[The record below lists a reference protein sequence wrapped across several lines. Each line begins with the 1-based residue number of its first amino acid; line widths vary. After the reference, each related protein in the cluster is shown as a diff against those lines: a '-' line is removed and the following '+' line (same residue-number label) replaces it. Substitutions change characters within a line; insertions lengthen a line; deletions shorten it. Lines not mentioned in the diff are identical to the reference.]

1 MEPQIVRIGIKP
13 LPLTSALVKSD
24 RLLVQTLT
32 KNGYSCVLL
41 AITNPGYRENCK
53 SYFQSFKDSIKEG
66 GFGAVPGEL
75 KVPFPR
81 SNEVNIF
88 TGPHTGN
95 TIGMLSP
102 WIELG
107 ANDPLINEFSLQVIS
122 NEIAYAQ
129 FLGIRRLLL
138 APPKD
143 LNHLAV
149 FTNSLNSILHKFS
162 DIEISIS
169 LPICEDPQINPAT
182 GELIPIID
190 PLSTWDM
197 WNTIRIHC
205 NYHRN
210 LTVSLA
216 SPKQNIPEH
225 VVNRWLLEPIRFYL
239 ISSSRFIPN
248 SKGYPVLNK
257 YNQLIIWK
265 IIQKKVLDPPIILL
279 HGVDKESD
287 LIANLRNSTLDDNS
301 AQAYI
306 SVDGNKV
313 YLGDLSFLDYLKYLI
328 KSSSNH
334 SQLLPIEEFTL
345 SNLVMANLDPS
356 ELRSIK
362 SLQTPLQPLSENLNN
377 ATYKVFEQ
385 DQAKYECYE
394 RALISSLMDLMNL
407 PRFQHVRNLTNFGA
421 TAFNTSSLTV
431 TEKVPDAN
439 GQQCFD
445 YLKILVIGPGRGP
458 LIERLFAA
466 IKFLNLNLNKV
477 HITAIE
483 KSPTV
488 MVYLSQRNQDFW
500 NGKVEVVNA
509 DVRSWKPRDP
519 TQSGFHLVISEL
531 LGSFGCNELS
541 PECLYSVE
549 RYCDPDNSIFIPKEY
564 TSFVAPAISPSIY
577 TKLIECNDLSK
588 FHTCYIPLCDEYDT
602 LSSKYSKLWT
612 FRHPLGNGN
621 MKRQAHTILHCHRK
635 GTIHGLLGFFQ
646 AELYNGII
654 ISNCPTGSGPSPH
667 NLVSWL
673 PLFMPLEQPMQL
685 TDDQELAVFVKRD
698 TAPDRVWYEWSLES
712 YIYLA
717 LTSESTLSRSSNNS
731 SSAINQ
737 PGRLSLFSG
746 AEQSG
751 ASRSSMESDEYQVR
765 VRTGTTRIHNPNGM
779 FHSMKL

>member
-41 AITNPGYRENCK
+41 AITNPRYRENCK

-75 KVPFPR
+75 NVPFPR

-88 TGPHTGN
+88 TGPHTGT

-107 ANDPLINEFSLQVIS
+107 ANDPLINEFSLQVLS

-129 FLGIRRLLL
+129 FLGVRKLLL

-162 DIEISIS
+162 DMEISIS
-169 LPICEDPQINPAT
+169 LPICEDPQTNPTT

-216 SPKQNIPEH
+216 SPKQNIPEN

-265 IIQKKVLDPPIILL
+265 IIQKKILDPPVLLL

-287 LIANLRNSTLDDNS
+287 LIANLRNSTLDDKS
-301 AQAYI
+301 SQAYI
-306 SVDGNKV
+306 NVDGSKV
-313 YLGDLSFLDYLKYLI
+313 YLGDLSFLEYLKFLT
-328 KSSSNH
+328 KSSSSHN
-334 SQLLPIEEFTL
+334 QLLPIEEFTL
-345 SNLVMANLDPS
+345 SNLAMANLDPS

-394 RALISSLMDLMNL
+394 RAMISSLMDLMNL
-407 PRFQHVRNLTNFGA
+407 PRFQHVRNLPNFGA

-431 TEKVPDAN
+431 TEKGPESDV
-439 GQQCFD
+439 QQSFE

-466 IKFLNLNLNKV
+466 IKFLNLDLDKV

-500 NGKVEVVNA
+500 NGKVDIINA
-509 DVRSWKPRDP
+509 DVRSWAPHVP
-519 TQSGFHLVISEL
+519 SQSGFHLIISEL

-549 RYCDPDNSIFIPKEY
+549 QYCDPDNSIFIPKEY

-577 TKLIECNDLSK
+577 TKLLECNDLSK
-588 FHTCYIPLCDEYDT
+588 FHTCYVPLCDEYDT

-612 FRHPLGNGN
+612 FQHPLKNGN
-621 MKRQAHTILHCHRK
+621 MKRQAHTTLHCHRK

-673 PLFMPLEQPMQL
+673 PFFMPLEQPMQL

-717 LTSESTLSRSSNNS
+717 LPSETTLSRSSNNS
-731 SSAINQ
+731 SSAIDQ
-737 PGRLSLFSG
+737 PGRLSMFSST
-746 AEQSG
+746 EQNG
-751 ASRSSMESDEYQVR
+751 TSRSSMQPEEYQVR
-765 VRTGTTRIHNPNGM
+765 VRTGTTRIHNTNGM